1 MQPPMKRREFLAASA
16 ATVGS
21 LALAGKVKA
30 DATPT
35 FKTELKPAAIGAPS
49 EANLRAWSKAGF
61 KGLEVSGG
69 ANVIGKPHDEAAKD
83 RETAAKHGLEIHS
96 VLFGWGSLNSKKPEE
111 VKACQDRIRDTLQ
124 AAKGF
129 GASAVLLVPCRV
141 GGMAMPQPWEFDIT
155 LDEKTSM
162 VKSVVAGDNSKYA
175 DYIEAQNW
183 ATESSRKAISELI
196 PDAEKAGVV
205 IAIENVWNNLWI
217 SPELMA
223 SFAASFDSPWV
234 QSYFDIGN
242 HVKYNKPTNYI
253 AKLGK
258 LIKKVHI
265 KDFKLNPD
273 GHGGTFV
280 EIREGSVDWPAVRKA
295 LDDIGYNG
303 FITIEGSGLPLAE
316 QVKRMDLIIA
326 GK

>member
-1 MQPPMKRREFLAASA
+1 MKRREFLAASA

-21 LALAGKVKA
+21 LALAGHVKA
-30 DATPT
+30 DTTPT
-35 FKTELKPAAIGAPS
+35 FKTELKTAAIGNPT
-49 EANLRAWSKAGF
+49 EANLKAWSEAGF
-61 KGLEVSGG
+61 KGVEVSGG
-69 ANVIGKPHDEAAKD
+69 PDVICMPYEEAVKV
-83 RETAAKHGLEIHS
+83 REAAAKHGLEIHS

-111 VKACQDRIRDTLQ
+111 VKACQAKIRKTLE

-141 GGMAMPQPWEFDIT
+141 GGMAMPQPWEFDIK

-162 VKSVVAGDNSKYA
+162 VESVAVGDNTKYA

-183 ATESSRKAISELI
+183 ATESSRKAIQELI

-223 SFAASFDSPWV
+223 SFVASFDSPWV
-234 QSYFDIGN
+234 QGYFDVGN
-242 HVKYNKPTNYI
+242 HVRYAKPTEYI
-253 AKLGK
+253 YKLGK
-258 LIKKVHI
+258 NLKKIHI
-265 KDFKLNPD
+265 KDFKLNPN
-273 GHGGTFV
+273 GQGGNWAQ
-280 EIREGSVDWPAVRKA
+280 IREGSADWPAVRKA
-295 LDDIGYNG
+295 LDDVGYSG

-316 QVKRMDLIIA
+316 QVKRMDLIIE